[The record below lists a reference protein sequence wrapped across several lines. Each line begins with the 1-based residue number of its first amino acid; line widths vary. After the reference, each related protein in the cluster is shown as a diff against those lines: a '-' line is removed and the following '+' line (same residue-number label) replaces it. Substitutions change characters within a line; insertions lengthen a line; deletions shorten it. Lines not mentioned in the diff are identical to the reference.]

1 MNERFRVV
9 AEFAAGHHNVIG
21 LTDRDRLGVSRS
33 QRHQWIASGRL
44 ARVGPRSFSCAGCA
58 LTWEG
63 LLGAGLRDLDGV
75 GSIGGRSAARLN
87 RLDSFIDGPLE
98 FVVRRTHRRQSNGIT
113 VRATNRPFGPGDI
126 ITVDGLRTTSAQR
139 TILDAA
145 LFGFSRAETE
155 NAIDSAIRTRRVS
168 EQRLRSRTL
177 AQHSRGMHGG
187 RALLDA
193 LIDTGGESM
202 LERRFLALFRHASI
216 ERPTTQR
223 VFRDGT
229 RTIARVYAFF
239 SGSLVVEVAG
249 HGTHATRSQR
259 QIDAQRHT
267 ELTLLGLRVLTFTYE
282 DVMDRPEWLL
292 MQLRRAL

>member
-21 LTDRDRLGVSRS
+21 LTDLDRLGASRS

-63 LLGAGLRDLDGV
+63 LLGAGLQDLDGV

-113 VRATNRPFGPGDI
+113 VRATNRPFGPEDI